1 MGFKIHSNITNNQA
15 IFAKKL
21 LTENILLI
29 WYIYEVVFQIRDL
42 LKLRGK

>member
-1 MGFKIHSNITNNQA
+1 MGFKLHSNITNNQA

-21 LTENILLI
+21 PMENIYLI